1 MAYNINLTDGSLL
14 TTIPDGTINTTST
27 TMILVGKNYAG
38 YGEFL
43 DTNYVHLLENGANN
57 TPPTT
62 KLVGQLWWDK
72 STSTMKVWNGT
83 TFKTISAA
91 TASATAPTS
100 NVTGDLWW
108 DTTNVQLKVWNGA
121 SFTLI
126 GPATSGNVGTSGAVV
141 TTLTDNTA
149 TQHVVIQLYVENSI
163 VGMVSKDST
172 FTPQT
177 AIPGFATIGPGLQLS
192 TAVPSALFRG
202 TSTNAQTLEGL
213 AASAF
218 MRTTANTS
226 TQGTLAVLNDAGL
239 TVGLDQD
246 AKISVTT
253 ATSEVIFQNQTQDAN
268 LSFRVNDGG
277 VTTTAIQVNGGTA
290 EVTMPAA
297 AGLQVTGTVTL
308 PAVAKSGSNGVGNIG
323 SSTSSFNTVFATN
336 FQGTASTA
344 TSVSGTVGAANGGTG
359 RTNLNNNAVLIGAAT
374 GPVNFV
380 APGSDGNVLQ
390 VVGGQWTSIAIAPGS
405 GATGA
410 TGPAGTGTT
419 GATGVQG
426 ATGTPGSVGAT
437 GASGSG
443 ATGASGVAG
452 ATGATGATPS
462 LANYVDLT
470 STQTITGTKTFGTA
484 VATNF
489 NVGTNTGM
497 NYGSSKLTFTF
508 NNIVT
513 AQMEND
519 GTTAK
524 LGMGPSAFN
533 YGFQAS
539 TTYLQGGYVGGIYW
553 TLGQSPALYYL
564 NTDNCVKTTAGAWLG
579 VSDERLKTDINDY
592 SKGLSAVL
600 ALRTVTYRFN
610 DTTELGA
617 RTNHKQYV
625 GLLAQEVEATD
636 LGTMIADGLDGYKTI
651 DPSELTYTLVNAVK
665 ELSAEVQALKAE
677 VQALK
682 A

>member
-1 MAYNINLTDGSLL
+1 
-14 TTIPDGTINTTST
+14 
-27 TMILVGKNYAG
+27 
-38 YGEFL
+38 
-43 DTNYVHLLENGANN
+43 
-57 TPPTT
+57 
-62 KLVGQLWWDK
+62 
-72 STSTMKVWNGT
+72 VWNGT

-149 TQHVVIQLYVENSI
+149 TQHVVIQLYVENTI

-177 AIPGFATIGPGLQLS
+177 AISGFATIGPGLQLS

-253 ATSEVIFQNQTQDAN
+253 ATSEVILQNQTQDAN
-268 LSFRVNDGG
+268 LSFKVNDGG

-390 VVGGQWTSIAIAPGS
+390 VVGGQWTSIAIAAGS

-410 TGPAGTGTT
+410 TGPAGSGATGATGIQGATGTSGTGATGATGASTT
-419 GATGVQG
+419 GATGV
-426 ATGTPGSVGAT
+426 T
-437 GASGSG
+437 
-443 ATGASGVAG
+443 G

-462 LANYVDLT
+462 LTNYVDLT

-497 NYGSSKLTFTF
+497 NYGSSKLTLTF

-513 AQMEND
+513 AQLEND

-539 TTYLQGGYVGGIYW
+539 TAYLQGGYVGGIYW

-564 NTDNCVKTTAGAWLG
+564 NTDNCVKTTAGGWLG
-579 VSDERLKTDINDY
+579 VSDERLKTDINNY
-592 SKGLSAVL
+592 SKGLSAL
-600 ALRTVTYRFN
+600 QALRTVTYRFN

-617 RTNHKQYV
+617 KTNHKQYV
-625 GLLAQEVEATD
+625 GLIAQEVEATD
-636 LGTMIADGLDGYKTI
+636 LAAMVADGLDGYKII
-651 DPSELTYTLVNAVK
+651 DTSELTYTLVNAVK

-677 VQALK
+677 VLALK
-682 A
+682 G

>member
-218 MRTTANTS
+218 MRTTANTT

-253 ATSEVIFQNQTQDAN
+253 ATSEVTLQNVTQDAN
-268 LSFRVNDGG
+268 LSFKVNDGG

-297 AGLQVTGTVTL
+297 AGLQVTGAVTL
-308 PAVAKSGSNGVGNIG
+308 PSVAKSGSNGVGNIG

-390 VVGGQWTSIAIAPGS
+390 VVGGQWTSIAIAAGS

-410 TGPAGTGTT
+410 TGPAGAGAT

-426 ATGTPGSVGAT
+426 ATGTPGSAGAT

-489 NVGTNTGM
+489 NVATNTGM
-497 NYGSSKLTFTF
+497 NYGGSKLTLTF

-513 AQMEND
+513 AQLEND

-539 TTYLQGGYVGGIYW
+539 TSYLQGGYVGGTYW
-553 TLGQSPALYYL
+553 TIGQSPALFYL

-579 VSDERLKTDINDY
+579 VSDERLKTDINNY
-592 SKGLSAVL
+592 TKGLSSVL

-617 RTNHKQYV
+617 KTNHKQYV

-636 LGTMIADGLDGYKTI
+636 LGTMIADGPDGYKTI

>member
-1 MAYNINLTDGSLL
+1 
-14 TTIPDGTINTTST
+14 
-27 TMILVGKNYAG
+27 
-38 YGEFL
+38 
-43 DTNYVHLLENGANN
+43 
-57 TPPTT
+57 
-62 KLVGQLWWDK
+62 
-72 STSTMKVWNGT
+72 
-83 TFKTISAA
+83 
-91 TASATAPTS
+91 
-100 NVTGDLWW
+100 
-108 DTTNVQLKVWNGA
+108 
-121 SFTLI
+121 
-126 GPATSGNVGTSGAVV
+126 
-141 TTLTDNTA
+141 
-149 TQHVVIQLYVENSI
+149 VVIQLYVEDTI

-202 TSTNAQTLEGL
+202 TSTNTQTLDSL

-218 MRTTANTS
+218 MRTAANTS

-253 ATSEVIFQNQTQDAN
+253 ATSEVTLQNQTQDAN
-268 LSFRVNDGG
+268 LSLKVNDGG
-277 VTTTAIQVNGGTA
+277 VTTTAVLINGGTS

-323 SSTSSFNTVFATN
+323 SSTSTFDTIFATN
-336 FQGTASTA
+336 FQGTATNA
-344 TSVSGTVGAANGGTG
+344 NNVTGTVSAANGGTG
-359 RTNLNNNAVLIGAAT
+359 RTNLNSNAVLIGAAT

-390 VVGGQWTSIAIAPGS
+390 VVGGQWTSIAIAAGS

-410 TGPAGTGTT
+410 TGPAGNGAT

-426 ATGTPGSVGAT
+426 ATGTSGTGAT
-437 GASGSG
+437 GATGAGTTG
-443 ATGASGVAG
+443 ATGASGV
-452 ATGATGATPS
+452 TGATGATPS
-462 LANYVDLT
+462 LTNYVDLT
-470 STQTITGTKTFGTA
+470 STQTITGTKTFGNA
-484 VATNF
+484 IASNF
-489 NVGTNTGM
+489 NLASNTGM
-497 NYGSSKLTFTF
+497 GYGSSKITFTY
-508 NNIVT
+508 NSTIA
-513 AQMEND
+513 AQIDYDAGM
-519 GTTAK
+519 AAAR

-539 TTYLQGGYVGGIYW
+539 TLYLQGGYVGGIYW

-564 NTDNCVKTTAGAWLG
+564 NTDNCVKTTAGGWLG
-579 VSDERLKTDINDY
+579 VSDQRLKTDINNY
-592 SKGLSAVL
+592 SKGLSSL
-600 ALRTVTYRFN
+600 QALRTVTYRFN

-617 RTNHKQYV
+617 KTNHKQYV
-625 GLLAQEVEATD
+625 GLIAQEVEATD
-636 LGTMIADGLDGYKTI
+636 LAAMVADGLDGYKII
-651 DPSELTYTLVNAVK
+651 DTSELTYTLVNAVK

-682 A
+682 G